1 MHHHFIQPQEQ
12 VLINRQDIINR
23 KDAWDKQEFVRM
35 SIQYMLQH
43 PAFHILLALLLVT
56 NAITIALRTNSF
68 LDQKHY
74 EFFSVIDDIVLTTL
88 ICEVLLRWL
97 SGFWIFWKDGWN
109 VLNFFIVCM
118 LVLGVLDVV
127 NVSITYCLRVL
138 RLVHVCMAVEPLAR
152 IIRVILQA
160 GPGMAQIGV
169 LILFVMLVFAL
180 LGVTLFGE
188 SVPIHFGNL
197 GVALY
202 TLFVC
207 LTQDGWVDIYG
218 DFRMKERDYALE
230 IGGAIYFAIFI
241 IIGGI
246 IGMNLLVTVVTRNL
260 EQITKTE
267 ELEQQHQKN
276 FSETGAEKEDWS
288 HELPL
293 PHCTLACMEKPDLH
307 QETLVGSPMSNL
319 SENMLHNFCLVL
331 EEIEEN
337 LTQYKKI
344 REELDN
350 IVQEVRSIPFNQEQ
364 IEELMRRPFSMSLM
378 ESGSSMDLQ
387 NIAKQQDLFSALVSR
402 AKVHLPSPTQLTLA
416 PVSNLAPGPPV
427 KVTVCSKICL
437 APQLLPAGVRSH
449 PSLLRE
455 V

>member
-1 MHHHFIQPQEQ
+1 MQSTMQRRFSQPQEQ
-12 VLINRQDIINR
+12 VLINRQDVINK
-23 KDAWDKQEFVRM
+23 KDAWEKQEFIRM

-43 PAFHILLALLLVT
+43 PAFQLLLAFLLVT

-74 EFFSVIDDIVLTTL
+74 ELFSVIDNIVLTTL
-88 ICEVLLRWL
+88 ICEVLLHWL
-97 SGFWIFWKDGWN
+97 SDFWIFWKDGWN
-109 VLNFFIVCM
+109 ILNFFIVCM
-118 LVLGVLDVV
+118 LTLGVLKVV

-188 SVPIHFGNL
+188 FVPIHFGNL

-207 LTQDGWVDIYG
+207 LTQDGWVDIYS
-218 DFRMKERDYALE
+218 DFRRNQRDYALE
-230 IGGAIYFAIFI
+230 TGGAIYFAIFI

-246 IGMNLLVTVVTRNL
+246 IGMNLLVTVVIRNL
-260 EQITKTE
+260 EQIMTE
-267 ELEQQHQKN
+267 KMEKQHQKN
-276 FSETGAEKEDWS
+276 FSEAGTEKEDWS

-293 PHCTLACMEKPDLH
+293 LHCALVRVEKTGPY
-307 QETLVGSPMSNL
+307 QEPLVGSPMSNL
-319 SENMLHNFCLVL
+319 SENMLDGFCLVL
-331 EEIEEN
+331 EAIEEN

-350 IVQEVRSIPFNQEQ
+350 IVQKVRAIPFNQEQ
-364 IEELMRRPFSMSLM
+364 VEELMHRPLSMTLM
-378 ESGSSMDLQ
+378 ESGSSIDLQ
-387 NIAKQQDLFSALVSR
+387 NIAKKQDLFSALVSR
-402 AKVHLPSPTQLTLA
+402 AKVCFLS
-416 PVSNLAPGPPV
+416 
-427 KVTVCSKICL
+427 CI
-437 APQLLPAGVRSH
+437 
-449 PSLLRE
+449 
-455 V
+455 

>member
-1 MHHHFIQPQEQ
+1 MQKAGGHSRLCDLTSTMHHRFSRPQEQ
-12 VLINRQDIINR
+12 VFVNRQDIINK
-23 KDAWDKQEFVRM
+23 KDAWDKQEFIRT

-43 PAFHILLALLLVT
+43 PAFQLLLALLLVT

-74 EFFSVIDDIVLTTL
+74 ELFSIIDNIVLTTL
-88 ICEVLLRWL
+88 VCEVLLRWL

-109 VLNFFIVCM
+109 ILNFFIVCM
-118 LVLGVLDVV
+118 LILGVLDVV
-127 NVSITYCLRVL
+127 SDSITYCLRVL

-160 GPGMAQIGV
+160 GPGMAQIWV

-188 SVPIHFGNL
+188 FVPLHFGNL

-207 LTQDGWVDIYG
+207 LTQDGWVDIYSN
-218 DFRMKERDYALE
+218 FRIKERDYALE

-246 IGMNLLVTVVTRNL
+246 IGMNLLVTVVIRNL
-260 EQITKTE
+260 ELIMTE
-267 ELEQQHQKN
+267 EVEQQQHQRTN
-276 FSETGAEKEDWS
+276 NETGAEKEDWS
-288 HELPL
+288 QELPL
-293 PHCTLACMEKPDLH
+293 LHCALARMEKAGLH
-307 QETLVGSPMSNL
+307 QEPLVGSPMPNL
-319 SENMLHNFCLVL
+319 SENMLDNFCLVL
-331 EEIEEN
+331 EAIEEN

-350 IVQEVRSIPFNQEQ
+350 IVQKIRTIPFNQEQ
-364 IEELMRRPFSMSLM
+364 VEELMRRPLSMTLI
-378 ESGSSMDLQ
+378 ESSSSVDLQ
-387 NIAKQQDLFSALVSR
+387 SIAKKQDLFSALVSR
-402 AKVHLPSPTQLTLA
+402 AKVYES
-416 PVSNLAPGPPV
+416 
-427 KVTVCSKICL
+427 VTNMTMSKHKI
-437 APQLLPAGVRSH
+437 
-449 PSLLRE
+449 SL
-455 V
+455 